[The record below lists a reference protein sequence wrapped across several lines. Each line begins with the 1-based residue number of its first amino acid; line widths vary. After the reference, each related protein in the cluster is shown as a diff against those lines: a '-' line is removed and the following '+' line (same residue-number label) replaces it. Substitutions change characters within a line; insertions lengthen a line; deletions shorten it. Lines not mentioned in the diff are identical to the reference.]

1 MDGGNMKKR
10 RIYDIL
16 LLICVLVFLGSGSV
30 LIYKV
35 IAQKKNDGRLEAL
48 SDLVS
53 DGVEESGQ
61 TAANGPADGG
71 AGGDMADAETAQD
84 KAQAM
89 REARV
94 NAYQKIRE
102 QNSDLVGWVKIEGTK
117 IDYPVLQTPDDP
129 NFYLKHDFDKKT
141 SVYGAP
147 YVAEECDL
155 SQDCKNI
162 VIYGHHMKNGSMF
175 ASLDEYLDPAYRE
188 AHPIVQFDTLEEY
201 GDYEVMAVFAIN
213 AADPDNPLYR
223 YISGANEEVF
233 GEYVSY
239 VQQHSAYDMGVTAEW
254 GDHLLSLVTCE
265 YTHKDGRLIVVAK
278 KIEQ

>member
-1 MDGGNMKKR
+1 MKKR

-48 SDLVS
+48 SDLVN
-53 DGVEESGQ
+53 DGFEESGQ

-71 AGGDMADAETAQD
+71 AGGDTADAETAQD

>member
-1 MDGGNMKKR
+1 MKKR

-48 SDLVS
+48 SDLVN
-53 DGVEESGQ
+53 DGFEESGQ

-71 AGGDMADAETAQD
+71 AGGDTADAETAQD

-129 NFYLKHDFDKKT
+129 NFYLKHDFDKKA

-239 VQQHSAYDMGVTAEW
+239 VQQHSVYDMGVTAEW

>member
-1 MDGGNMKKR
+1 MKKR

-71 AGGDMADAETAQD
+71 ASGDTADAETAQD

-239 VQQHSAYDMGVTAEW
+239 VQQHSVYDMGVTAEW

>member
-48 SDLVS
+48 SDLVN
-53 DGVEESGQ
+53 DGFEESGQ

-71 AGGDMADAETAQD
+71 AGGDTADAETAQD

>member
-1 MDGGNMKKR
+1 MKKR

-71 AGGDMADAETAQD
+71 AGGDTADAETAQD

-239 VQQHSAYDMGVTAEW
+239 VQQHSVYDMGVTAEW

>member
-1 MDGGNMKKR
+1 MKKR

-61 TAANGPADGG
+61 TAANAPADGG
-71 AGGDMADAETAQD
+71 AGGDTADAETAQD